1 MAAHPLDNVIWG
13 ALTTRQTQFAQAF
26 GSARRFIPEM
36 GPLAAF
42 DWTAPDG
49 YKSLL
54 ELVLPGATVGLFLP
68 QPSPLPAPWIVV
80 HEAAL
85 SEMVQENIELPAP
98 LIDMVQLGEADVPEM
113 IQLTA
118 LTKPGPFEKRTHE
131 LGAFFGIRRGG
142 HLVAMAGERMKLP
155 GFTEVS
161 AVCSHPDHLGH
172 GYAAALMTEVMEGI
186 RQRGET
192 PMLHVLAD
200 NRRAISL
207 YERLGFRQ
215 RTALHLAVIRR
226 PE

>member
-13 ALTTRQTQFAQAF
+13 ALTTRQSHFAQAL
-26 GSARRFIPEM
+26 GTARRFIAEV

-42 DWTAPDG
+42 DWSVPDG
-49 YKSLL
+49 YKSLA

-68 QPSPLPAPWIVV
+68 QPSPIPAPWIVV

-85 SEMVQENIELPAP
+85 SEMVQEDIELPAP
-98 LIDMVQLGEADVPEM
+98 ALHMVQLADEDIPEM

-118 LTKPGPFEKRTHE
+118 LTKPGPFEKRTRE
-131 LGAFFGIRRGG
+131 LGAFFGIRREGR
-142 HLVAMAGERMKLP
+142 LVAMAGERMKLP

-161 AVCSHPDHLGH
+161 AVCTHPDHLGH
-172 GYAAALMTEVMEGI
+172 GYAAALMTKVIEGI
-186 RQRGET
+186 RERGET
-192 PMLHVLAD
+192 PMLHVLSD

-207 YERLGFRQ
+207 YERLGFKQ
-215 RTALHLAVIRR
+215 RTALHLAIIRR